1 MDRKVRFLKRWVLPY
16 QNDRKRKAG
25 IRVVEPHIQ
34 DDLKEAVNRH
44 VMRALRG
51 EI

>member
-1 MDRKVRFLKRWVLPY
+1 MGASIPEMIGNEKRVY
-16 QNDRKRKAG
+16 G
-25 IRVVEPHIQ
+25 VVEPHIQ

-44 VMRALRG
+44 VMRALKG